1 MILHHGQVGFI
12 LGMQA
17 WLNIIKSIQHVNRIN
32 DRNHMPIYMQKKID
46 KILAREMTCE
56 VLYYSEIL

>member
-32 DRNHMPIYMQKKID
+32 DRNHMHIYMQKKID
-46 KILAREMTCE
+46 KIL
-56 VLYYSEIL
+56 S

>member
-1 MILHHGQVGFI
+1 MNWDVFSFFLEEFMILHHGQVGFI

-32 DRNHMPIYMQKKID
+32 DRNHMHIYMQKKID
-46 KILAREMTCE
+46 KIL
-56 VLYYSEIL
+56 S